1 MEPLMKAFGI
11 LALLFA
17 SSITALPAAADTYV
31 SGYSRAN
38 GTYVAPHYRSDADS
52 SFNNNWSTQG
62 NTNPYTGQAG
72 TKTPSYGVDTSS
84 YGNTTSYGGY
94 KSYSAPSYGSGYN
107 SSSYGQR

>member
-1 MEPLMKAFGI
+1 MKAFGI

-31 SGYSRAN
+31 NGYTRSN

-62 NTNPYTGQAG
+62 NINPYTGQAG
-72 TKTPSYGVDTSS
+72 TKTPSYGTGSSS
-84 YGNTTSYGGY
+84 YGATSYGGY
-94 KSYSAPSYGSGYN
+94 KGYSAPSHGSNYN
-107 SSSYGQR
+107 YSGYGQR